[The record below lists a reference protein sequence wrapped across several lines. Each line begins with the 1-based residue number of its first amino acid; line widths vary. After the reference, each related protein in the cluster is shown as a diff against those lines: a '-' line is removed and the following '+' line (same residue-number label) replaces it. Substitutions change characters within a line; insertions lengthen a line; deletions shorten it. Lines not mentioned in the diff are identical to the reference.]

1 MSVVAQTQS
10 VLAGLA
16 RNNDTTSAN
25 RRANEDAQTRFLTL
39 LTTQLRNQDPM
50 NPLENAEVTSQ
61 LAQMST
67 VDGIERLNGLF
78 QQFINGQESA
88 EAMQAA
94 ALVGRGVLVP
104 GNTVILTEA
113 GGIGGFE
120 ITEPADRVTISIKD
134 STGREVAKL
143 ELEDVEA
150 GGHNYVWDGTAIDG
164 SASAEGMYTA
174 TVTATRGG
182 ETVKSGSLE
191 FGQVTGIVRGVNGT
205 DLQVGHLGIFRFDDI
220 RQIL

>member
-1 MSVVAQTQS
+1 MSVVSQTHS
-10 VLAGLA
+10 VLSGLA
-16 RNNDTTSAN
+16 RTNDTTSVN
-25 RRANEDAQTRFLTL
+25 RKANEDAQTRFLTL

-67 VDGIERLNGLF
+67 VDGIERLNALF
-78 QQFINGQESA
+78 QQFITGQESA

-104 GNTVILTEA
+104 GNNLILTEA

-120 ITEPADRVTISIKD
+120 LTEPADRVTLSIKD
-134 STGREVAKL
+134 STGREIAKL
-143 ELEDVEA
+143 ELDDVDA
-150 GGHNYVWDGTAIDG
+150 GGHNYVWDGTSIDG
-164 SASAEGMYTA
+164 SAAADGIYTVA
-174 TVTATRGG
+174 VTATRGDQTLKAG
-182 ETVKSGSLE
+182 ALE